1 MANNISKSPKIKEI
15 LSSQKFKHNFLGYT
29 YLLPTLIVTAIFVV
43 YPLFMAFRMGFYEQY
58 NYYTD
63 TGTGF
68 GLATFEFVL
77 NDPYFQKAVINTLL
91 MVVIALP
98 ISMIVALGIAL
109 LLNAGIKATP
119 FFQAIYFLPYV
130 TSVIA
135 IGIVWSWLFHSDFG
149 YINQILGFFGVDPI
163 QWLNDP
169 KTAIW
174 ALIIFNIWNGLAF
187 KVVIFLSG
195 LQNIDPQYYKAAQID
210 GTPKTKVFRRIT
222 LPLLSPTIFF
232 LTITS
237 VIGSFKVYNEV
248 FALFGGK
255 PGPANS
261 CMTIVY
267 YIYDMF
273 YNASQVHKAAAAS
286 IILFLIIL
294 VVTLIQMWVSK
305 KLVHYN

>member
-1 MANNISKSPKIKEI
+1 MKNKTNLSNATKTTIK
-15 LSSQKFKHNFLGYT
+15 QNFLGYL
-29 YLLPTLIVTAIFVV
+29 YLLPTLVITLIFVV
-43 YPLFMAFRMGFYEQY
+43 YPLIMSFRMVFYEKY

-63 TGTGF
+63 EGTGF
-68 GLATFEFVL
+68 GLSTFKFVL
-77 NDPYFQKAVINTLL
+77 SDPNFQKALLNTFLI
-91 MVVIALP
+91 VVIAVP
-98 ISMIVALGIAL
+98 VSMVIALAIAL
-109 LLNAGIKATP
+109 LLNSGIKASK

-149 YINQILGFFGVDPI
+149 YINQFLSMFGIEPI

-169 KTAIW
+169 NMAIW
-174 ALIIFNIWNGLAF
+174 ALIIFNIWSGLAF
-187 KVVIFLSG
+187 KIVIFLSG

-210 GTPKTKVFRRIT
+210 GTPKWKVFTRIT
-222 LPLLSPTIFF
+222 LPLLSPTVFF

-261 CMTIVY
+261 CMTVVY

-273 YNASQVHKAAAAS
+273 YGSSQVHKAAAAS
-286 IILFLIIL
+286 IILFVIILII
-294 VVTLIQMWVSK
+294 TGIQMLVSK
-305 KLVHYN
+305 KLVHYK

>member
-1 MANNISKSPKIKEI
+1 MKNKTNLSNATKTTIK
-15 LSSQKFKHNFLGYT
+15 QNFLGYL
-29 YLLPTLIVTAIFVV
+29 YLLPTLVITLIFVV
-43 YPLFMAFRMGFYEQY
+43 YPLIMSFRMGFYEKY

-63 TGTGF
+63 EGTGF
-68 GLATFEFVL
+68 GLSTFQFVL
-77 NDPYFQKAVINTLL
+77 SDPNFQKALLNTFLI
-91 MVVIALP
+91 VVIAVP
-98 ISMIVALGIAL
+98 VSMVIALAIAL
-109 LLNAGIKATP
+109 LLNSGIKASK

-149 YINQILGFFGVDPI
+149 YINQFLSMFGIEPI

-169 KTAIW
+169 NMAIW
-174 ALIIFNIWNGLAF
+174 ALIIFNIWSGLAF
-187 KVVIFLSG
+187 KIVIFLSG

-210 GTPKTKVFRRIT
+210 GTPKWKVFTRIT
-222 LPLLSPTIFF
+222 LPLLSPTVFF

-261 CMTIVY
+261 CMTVVY

-273 YNASQVHKAAAAS
+273 YGSSQVHKAAAAS
-286 IILFLIIL
+286 IILFVIILII
-294 VVTLIQMWVSK
+294 TGIQMLVSK
-305 KLVHYN
+305 KLVHYK

>member
-1 MANNISKSPKIKEI
+1 MKNKTSLSNATKTTIK
-15 LSSQKFKHNFLGYT
+15 QNVLGYL
-29 YLLPTLIVTAIFVV
+29 YLLPTLIITLVFVA
-43 YPLFMAFRMGFYEQY
+43 YPLVMSFRMGFYETY

-63 TGTGF
+63 QGTGF
-68 GLATFEFVL
+68 GLSTFQFVL
-77 NDPYFQKAVINTLL
+77 NDPNFQKALFNTLL
-91 MVVIALP
+91 ISVIAVP
-98 ISMIVALGIAL
+98 VSMIIALAIAL
-109 LLNAGIKATP
+109 LLNAGIKGSK

-149 YINQILGFFGVDPI
+149 YINQFLGLFGVEPI

-169 KTAIW
+169 KMAIW
-174 ALIIFNIWNGLAF
+174 ALIIFNIWSGLAF
-187 KVVIFLSG
+187 KIVIFLSG

-210 GTPKTKVFRRIT
+210 GTPKWKVFTRIT
-222 LPLLSPTIFF
+222 LPLLSPTVFF

-261 CMTIVY
+261 CMTVVY

-273 YNASQVHKAAAAS
+273 YGSSQVHKAAAAS
-286 IILFLIIL
+286 IILFVIILII
-294 VVTLIQMWVSK
+294 TGIQMLVSK
-305 KLVHYN
+305 KLVHYK

>member
-1 MANNISKSPKIKEI
+1 MKNKTNLSNATKTTIK
-15 LSSQKFKHNFLGYT
+15 QNFLGYL
-29 YLLPTLIVTAIFVV
+29 YLLPTLVITLIFVV
-43 YPLFMAFRMGFYEQY
+43 YPLIMSFRMGFYEKY
-58 NYYTD
+58 NNYTD
-63 TGTGF
+63 EGTGF
-68 GLATFEFVL
+68 GLSTFKFVL
-77 NDPYFQKAVINTLL
+77 SDPNFQKALLNTFLI
-91 MVVIALP
+91 VVIAVP
-98 ISMIVALGIAL
+98 VSMVIALAIAL
-109 LLNAGIKATP
+109 LLNSGIKASK

-149 YINQILGFFGVDPI
+149 YINQFLSMFGIEPI

-169 KTAIW
+169 NMAIW
-174 ALIIFNIWNGLAF
+174 ALIIFNIWSGLAF
-187 KVVIFLSG
+187 KIVIFLSG

-210 GTPKTKVFRRIT
+210 GTPKWKVFTRIT
-222 LPLLSPTIFF
+222 LPLLSPTVFF

-261 CMTIVY
+261 CMTVVY

-273 YNASQVHKAAAAS
+273 YGSSQVHKAAAAS
-286 IILFLIIL
+286 IILFVIILII
-294 VVTLIQMWVSK
+294 TGIQMLVSK
-305 KLVHYN
+305 KLVHYK

>member
-1 MANNISKSPKIKEI
+1 MKNKTSLSHATKTTIK
-15 LSSQKFKHNFLGYT
+15 QNFLGYL
-29 YLLPTLIVTAIFVV
+29 YLLPTLIITLVFVA
-43 YPLFMAFRMGFYEQY
+43 YPLVMSFRMGFYETY

-63 TGTGF
+63 QGSGF
-68 GLATFEFVL
+68 GLSTFQFVL
-77 NDPYFQKAVINTLL
+77 NDPNFQKALFNTLL
-91 MVVIALP
+91 ISVIAVP
-98 ISMIVALGIAL
+98 VSMIIALAIAL
-109 LLNAGIKATP
+109 LLNAGIKGSK

-149 YINQILGFFGVDPI
+149 YINQFLGLFGVEPI

-169 KTAIW
+169 KMAIW
-174 ALIIFNIWNGLAF
+174 ALIIFNIWSGLAF
-187 KVVIFLSG
+187 KIVIFLSG

-210 GTPKTKVFRRIT
+210 GTPKWKVFTRIT
-222 LPLLSPTIFF
+222 LPLLSPTVFF

-261 CMTIVY
+261 CMTVVY

-273 YNASQVHKAAAAS
+273 YGSSQVHKAAAAS
-286 IILFLIIL
+286 IILFVIILII
-294 VVTLIQMWVSK
+294 TGIQMLVSK
-305 KLVHYN
+305 KLVHYK

>member
-1 MANNISKSPKIKEI
+1 MKNKTSLSNATKTTIK
-15 LSSQKFKHNFLGYT
+15 QNFLGYL
-29 YLLPTLIVTAIFVV
+29 YLLPTLIITLVFVA
-43 YPLFMAFRMGFYEQY
+43 YPLVMSFRMGFYETY

-63 TGTGF
+63 QGTGF
-68 GLATFEFVL
+68 GLSTFQFVL
-77 NDPYFQKAVINTLL
+77 NDPNFQKALFNTLL
-91 MVVIALP
+91 ITVIAVP
-98 ISMIVALGIAL
+98 VSMIIALAIAL
-109 LLNAGIKATP
+109 LLNAGIKGSK

-149 YINQILGFFGVDPI
+149 YINQFLGLFGVEPI

-169 KTAIW
+169 KMAIW
-174 ALIIFNIWNGLAF
+174 ALIIFNIWSGLAF
-187 KVVIFLSG
+187 KIVIFLSG

-210 GTPKTKVFRRIT
+210 GTPKWKVFTRIT
-222 LPLLSPTIFF
+222 LPLLSPTVFF

-261 CMTIVY
+261 CMTVVY

-273 YNASQVHKAAAAS
+273 YGSSQVHKAAAAS
-286 IILFLIIL
+286 IILFVIILII
-294 VVTLIQMWVSK
+294 TGIQMLVSK
-305 KLVHYN
+305 KLVHYK

>member
-1 MANNISKSPKIKEI
+1 MKNKTNLSNATKTTIK
-15 LSSQKFKHNFLGYT
+15 QNFLGYL
-29 YLLPTLIVTAIFVV
+29 YLLPTLVITLIFVV
-43 YPLFMAFRMGFYEQY
+43 YPLIMSFRMGFYEKY
-58 NYYTD
+58 NYYTEV
-63 TGTGF
+63 GTGF
-68 GLATFEFVL
+68 GLSTFKFVL
-77 NDPYFQKAVINTLL
+77 SDPNFQKALLNTFLI
-91 MVVIALP
+91 VVIAVP
-98 ISMIVALGIAL
+98 VSMVIALAIAL
-109 LLNAGIKATP
+109 LLNSGIKASK

-149 YINQILGFFGVDPI
+149 YINQFLSMFGIEPI

-169 KTAIW
+169 NMAIW
-174 ALIIFNIWNGLAF
+174 ALIIFNIWSGLAF
-187 KVVIFLSG
+187 KIVIFLSG

-210 GTPKTKVFRRIT
+210 GTPKWKVFTRIT
-222 LPLLSPTIFF
+222 LPLLSPTVFF

-261 CMTIVY
+261 CMTVVY

-273 YNASQVHKAAAAS
+273 YGSSQVHKAAAAS
-286 IILFLIIL
+286 IILFVIILII
-294 VVTLIQMWVSK
+294 TGIQMLVSK
-305 KLVHYN
+305 KLVHYK

>member
-1 MANNISKSPKIKEI
+1 MKNKTSLSNATKTTIK
-15 LSSQKFKHNFLGYT
+15 QNVLGYL
-29 YLLPTLIVTAIFVV
+29 YLLPTLIITLVFVA
-43 YPLFMAFRMGFYEQY
+43 YPLVMSFRMGFYETY

-63 TGTGF
+63 QGTGF
-68 GLATFEFVL
+68 GLSTFQFVL
-77 NDPYFQKAVINTLL
+77 NDPNFQKALFNTLL
-91 MVVIALP
+91 ISVIAVP
-98 ISMIVALGIAL
+98 VSMIIALAIAL
-109 LLNAGIKATP
+109 LLNAGIKGSK

-149 YINQILGFFGVDPI
+149 YINQFLGLFGVEPI

-169 KTAIW
+169 QMAIW
-174 ALIIFNIWNGLAF
+174 ALIIFNIWSGLAF
-187 KVVIFLSG
+187 KIVIFLSG

-210 GTPKTKVFRRIT
+210 GTPKWKVFTRIT
-222 LPLLSPTIFF
+222 LPLLSPTVFF

-261 CMTIVY
+261 CMTVVY

-273 YNASQVHKAAAAS
+273 YGSSQVHKAAAAS
-286 IILFLIIL
+286 IILFVIILII
-294 VVTLIQMWVSK
+294 TGIQMLVSK
-305 KLVHYN
+305 KLVHYK

>member
-1 MANNISKSPKIKEI
+1 MNT
-15 LSSQKFKHNFLGYT
+15 F
-29 YLLPTLIVTAIFVV
+29 LIVGI
-43 YPLFMAFRMGFYEQY
+43 
-58 NYYTD
+58 
-63 TGTGF
+63 
-68 GLATFEFVL
+68 
-77 NDPYFQKAVINTLL
+77 AVPVS
-91 MVVIALP
+91 MVIAL
-98 ISMIVALGIAL
+98 AIAL
-109 LLNAGIKATP
+109 LLNSGIKASK

-149 YINQILGFFGVDPI
+149 YINQFLSIFGIQPI

-169 KTAIW
+169 NMAIW
-174 ALIIFNIWNGLAF
+174 ALIIFNIWSGLAF
-187 KVVIFLSG
+187 KIVIFLSG

-210 GTPKTKVFRRIT
+210 GTPKWKVFTRIT
-222 LPLLSPTIFF
+222 LPLLSPTVFF

-261 CMTIVY
+261 CMTVVY

-273 YNASQVHKAAAAS
+273 YGSSQVHKAAAAS
-286 IILFLIIL
+286 IILFVIILII
-294 VVTLIQMWVSK
+294 TGIQMLVSK
-305 KLVHYN
+305 KLVHYK

>member
-1 MANNISKSPKIKEI
+1 MKNKTSLSNATKTTIK
-15 LSSQKFKHNFLGYT
+15 QNFLGYL
-29 YLLPTLIVTAIFVV
+29 YLLPTLIITLVFVA
-43 YPLFMAFRMGFYEQY
+43 YPLVMSFRMGFYETY

-63 TGTGF
+63 KGTGF
-68 GLATFEFVL
+68 GLSTFQFVL
-77 NDPYFQKAVINTLL
+77 NDPNFQKALFNTLL
-91 MVVIALP
+91 ISVIAVP
-98 ISMIVALGIAL
+98 VSMIIALAIAL
-109 LLNAGIKATP
+109 LLNAGIKGSK

-149 YINQILGFFGVDPI
+149 YINQFLGLFGVEPI

-169 KTAIW
+169 KMAIW
-174 ALIIFNIWNGLAF
+174 ALIIFNIWSGLAF
-187 KVVIFLSG
+187 KIVIFLSG

-210 GTPKTKVFRRIT
+210 GTPKWKVFTRIT
-222 LPLLSPTIFF
+222 LPLLSPTVFF

-261 CMTIVY
+261 CMTVVY

-273 YNASQVHKAAAAS
+273 YGSSQVHKAAAAS
-286 IILFLIIL
+286 IILFVIILII
-294 VVTLIQMWVSK
+294 TGIQMLVSK
-305 KLVHYN
+305 KLVHYK

>member
-1 MANNISKSPKIKEI
+1 MKNKTNLSNATKTTIK
-15 LSSQKFKHNFLGYT
+15 QNFLGYL
-29 YLLPTLIVTAIFVV
+29 YLLPTLVITLIFVV
-43 YPLFMAFRMGFYEQY
+43 YPLIMSVRMGFYEKY

-63 TGTGF
+63 EGTGF
-68 GLATFEFVL
+68 GLSTFKFVL
-77 NDPYFQKAVINTLL
+77 SDPNFQKALLNTFLI
-91 MVVIALP
+91 VVIAVP
-98 ISMIVALGIAL
+98 VSMVIALAIAL
-109 LLNAGIKATP
+109 LLNSGIKASK

-149 YINQILGFFGVDPI
+149 YINQFLSMFGIEPI

-169 KTAIW
+169 NMAIW
-174 ALIIFNIWNGLAF
+174 ALIIFNIWSGLAF
-187 KVVIFLSG
+187 KIVIFLSG

-210 GTPKTKVFRRIT
+210 GTPKWKVFTRIT
-222 LPLLSPTIFF
+222 LPLLSPTVFF

-237 VIGSFKVYNEV
+237 VIGSFKVCNEV

-261 CMTIVY
+261 CMTVVY

-273 YNASQVHKAAAAS
+273 YGSSQVHKAAAAS
-286 IILFLIIL
+286 IILFVIILII
-294 VVTLIQMWVSK
+294 TGIQMLVSK
-305 KLVHYN
+305 KLVHYK

>member
-1 MANNISKSPKIKEI
+1 MKNKTSLSHATKTTIK
-15 LSSQKFKHNFLGYT
+15 QNFLGYL
-29 YLLPTLIVTAIFVV
+29 YLLPTLIITLVFVA
-43 YPLFMAFRMGFYEQY
+43 YPLVMSFRMGFYETY

-63 TGTGF
+63 QGTGF
-68 GLATFEFVL
+68 GLSTFQFVL
-77 NDPYFQKAVINTLL
+77 NDPNFQKALFNTLL
-91 MVVIALP
+91 ISVIAVP
-98 ISMIVALGIAL
+98 VSMIIALAIAL
-109 LLNAGIKATP
+109 LLNAGIKGSK

-149 YINQILGFFGVDPI
+149 YINQFLGLFGVEPI

-169 KTAIW
+169 KMAIW
-174 ALIIFNIWNGLAF
+174 ALIIFNIWSGLAF
-187 KVVIFLSG
+187 KIVIFLSG

-210 GTPKTKVFRRIT
+210 GTPKWKVFTRIT
-222 LPLLSPTIFF
+222 LPLLSPTVFF

-261 CMTIVY
+261 CMTVVY

-273 YNASQVHKAAAAS
+273 YGSSQVHKAAAAS
-286 IILFLIIL
+286 IILFVIILII
-294 VVTLIQMWVSK
+294 TGIQMLVSK
-305 KLVHYN
+305 KLVHYK